1 MHEPV
6 RDPAMGSWPLSPP
19 QLAPSLYEML
29 VDRDEETEEE
39 LERPE
44 SQGAPRFLSEIRI
57 QANRAQATATTS
69 R

>member
-29 VDRDEETEEE
+29 VDRDEETEE

-44 SQGAPRFLSEIRI
+44 SQGAPLFLSEIRI